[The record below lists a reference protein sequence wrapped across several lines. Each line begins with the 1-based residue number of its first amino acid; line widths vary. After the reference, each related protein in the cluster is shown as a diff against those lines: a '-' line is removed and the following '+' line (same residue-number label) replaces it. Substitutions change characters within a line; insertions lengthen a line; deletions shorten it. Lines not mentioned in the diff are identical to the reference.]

1 MAFMSAGLAV
11 NMKYNEFFER
21 KNLPA
26 DMFASPRQSTGIILL
41 WDYLLTA
48 SLVLLTELSY

>member
-48 SLVLLTELSY
+48 SF